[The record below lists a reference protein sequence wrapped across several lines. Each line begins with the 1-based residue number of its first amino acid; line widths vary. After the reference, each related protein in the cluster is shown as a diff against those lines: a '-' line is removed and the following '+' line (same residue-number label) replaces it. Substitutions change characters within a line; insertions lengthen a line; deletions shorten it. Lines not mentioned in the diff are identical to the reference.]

1 MAVYGRI
8 EEVSETIQS
17 NEIENRL
24 DRNLESH
31 VEKEE
36 QVAFPFFRLII
47 GSTIATVFSVVI
59 PLLLDMV
66 SPSQAQDLYI
76 GWALHQGGQLY
87 SSYYAGQG
95 LLYYLL
101 LYITQGGIL
110 FALVEWLALL
120 GGGYFLFSATDY
132 LTGQRDQA
140 KQLLTI
146 FYILVSGLGFGGGY
160 ATILALPFLFAGF
173 SLVARYL
180 SNPNN
185 DKGFLRLGILLA
197 LSFFIE
203 PLTSLLFTVVVTI
216 GLFIFNVGH
225 GRFIH
230 GIYQFFTT
238 ALGFSL
244 LFYPLGYYVIISGGF
259 GEALGS
265 LLYPIDSLQIFT
277 NPQLIDHL
285 LFYGLLTF
293 GLGALVLVFLGL
305 FQSKASRLYVI
316 SVPASF
322 VFLFAL
328 VLLIFSQEPLHG
340 SRLILILP
348 FLLLLLMTSIRGKHS
363 SRGDRRRRR
372 EEVPNLW
379 KKFMRGNLYLPIL
392 VVVYL
397 IAVPFV
403 ARFVL
408 HPASYSEQH
417 QVVDRIRQETSEG
430 DQIYIWD
437 SHVQIYKESQRLSGS
452 MFPSPLL
459 YTNTEENKTSLIND
473 LKENQPKVIVVND
486 KVALWSEVETLLKE
500 NYQQVKTDYSEFK
513 VYKIKQ

>member
-1 MAVYGRI
+1 MAVYGKI
-8 EEVSETIQS
+8 EEVSEMIQS

-47 GSTIATVFSVVI
+47 GSTIATVFSVVL

-146 FYILVSGLGFGGGY
+146 FYLLVSGLGFGGGY
-160 ATILALPFLFAGF
+160 ATILALPFLLAGF

-185 DKGFLRLGILLA
+185 DKGFLRLGLLLA

-203 PLTSLLFTVVVTI
+203 PLTSLLFTAVVTI
-216 GLFIFNVGH
+216 GLFVFNVGH

-230 GIYQFFTT
+230 GIYQFFAA

-244 LFYPLGYYVIISGGF
+244 IFYPVGYYVLASGGF

-265 LLYPIDSLQIFT
+265 LLYPVDSLQIFT

-293 GLGALVLVFLGL
+293 GLGALVLIFLGL

-322 VFLFAL
+322 VFLFGL
-328 VLLIFSQEPLHG
+328 LLLIFSQEPLHG
-340 SRLILILP
+340 SHLILILP
-348 FLLLLLMTSIRGKHS
+348 FLLLLLMTSIRGEHS
-363 SRGDRRRRR
+363 GRMARRRRR
-372 EEVPNLW
+372 EEVPTLW

-417 QVVDRIRQETSEG
+417 QVVDRIKQETSEG
-430 DQIYIWD
+430 DRIYIWD
-437 SHVQIYKESQRLSGS
+437 SHVQIYKESQRLAGS
-452 MFPSPLL
+452 MFSSPLL

-473 LKENQPKVIVVND
+473 LKENQPKMILVND
-486 KVALWSEVETLLKE
+486 KVPVWSEVETILKE

-513 VYKIKQ
+513 VYKIK

>member
-17 NEIENRL
+17 DGIENRL
-24 DRNLESH
+24 DRNLESNL
-31 VEKEE
+31 EKEE
-36 QVAFPFFRLII
+36 RLAFPFFRLII
-47 GSTIATVFSVVI
+47 GSTIATVFSVVL

-87 SSYYAGQG
+87 SSYYSSQG

-120 GGGYFLFSATDY
+120 GGGYFLFSATNY

-146 FYILVSGLGFGGGY
+146 FYLLVSGLGFGGGY
-160 ATILALPFLFAGF
+160 ATIVALPFLFAGF
-173 SLVARYL
+173 SLVAGYL
-180 SNPNN
+180 ANPNH
-185 DKGFLRLGILLA
+185 DKGFLRLGIFLA

-203 PLTSLLFTVVVTI
+203 PLTSLLFIAVVTI
-216 GLFIFNVGH
+216 GLLVFNIGH

-230 GIYQFFTT
+230 GIYQFFAT

-265 LLYPIDSLQIFT
+265 LLYPIDSLQVFA
-277 NPQLIDHL
+277 NPKLMDNVV
-285 LFYGLLTF
+285 FYGLLTF
-293 GLGALVLVFLGL
+293 GLGALFLVFLGL

-322 VFLFAL
+322 VFLFVLAL
-328 VLLIFSQEPLHG
+328 LLFSQEPLHG

-348 FLLLLLMTSIRGKHS
+348 FLLLLLMTSIRGEHS
-363 SRGDRRRRR
+363 GRIARRRRR
-372 EEVPNLW
+372 EDVPTLW

-392 VVVYL
+392 VVFYL
-397 IAVPFV
+397 IAVSFV

-417 QVVDRIRQETSEG
+417 QVVDRIKQETSEG

-437 SHVQIYKESQRLSGS
+437 SHVQIYKESQRLAGS
-452 MFPSPLL
+452 MFSSPLL

-473 LKENQPKVIVVND
+473 LKENQSKMILVND
-486 KVALWSEVETLLKE
+486 KVPVWSEVETILKE

-513 VYKIKQ
+513 VYKIK